1 MIEPSQARY
10 RSAVAMQR
18 LANALG
24 VELDPSR
31 DNCECLERLATQAE
45 RVSGNA
51 VSFDWVLNQLG
62 GLSFP
67 EAGDAYDY
75 MRSLHPVN
83 REEIADERTPE
94 DWKNH
99 AE

>member
-10 RSAVAMQR
+10 RMAHAFQR

-24 VELDPSR
+24 VQLLPTDED
-31 DNCECLERLATQAE
+31 CVCLERLATQAE
-45 RVSGNA
+45 RWA
-51 VSFDWVLNQLG
+51 RL
-62 GLSFP
+62 
-67 EAGDAYDY
+67 DACADKP
-75 MRSLHPVN
+75 S
-83 REEIADERTPE
+83 REEIPDERTAE